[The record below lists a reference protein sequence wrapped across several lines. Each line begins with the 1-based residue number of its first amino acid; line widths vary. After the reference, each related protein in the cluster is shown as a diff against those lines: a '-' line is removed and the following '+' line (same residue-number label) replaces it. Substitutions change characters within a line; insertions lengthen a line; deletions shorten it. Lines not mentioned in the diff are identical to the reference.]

1 MIFVTGGT
9 GFIGSRLLFDLTE
22 GGQPVRALKRKTS
35 VIPPFLSGRNIEWV
49 EGDVLDLGA
58 LEEAMQGVHRV
69 YHCAAMVS
77 LSNKERREMYRVNIQ
92 GTANVVNLCLDL
104 GVEKL
109 VHVSSV
115 AGLGREKDGN
125 FITEKT
131 PFDYDGQNWAY
142 GISKYESECEVW
154 RGIAEGLKAAIV
166 NPTIVLADKDWT
178 QGSGRMFGVI
188 QKGMRFYTPGGNGY
202 VDVRDVS
209 RCMIALMESDIS
221 AQRFIINAE
230 NRSYKDFFSAI
241 ARALGKPLP
250 SVKLKRWMLEIAWRV
265 NLGYALLTGKEPL
278 LTKDAVKAGFR
289 VTRYSNEKIVKATG
303 VKFLPLEQTILDII
317 KEHEVHH

>member
-1 MIFVTGGT
+1 M
-9 GFIGSRLLFDLTE
+9 LFDLTE
-22 GGQPVRALKRKTS
+22 DGQQVRALKRKTS
-35 VIPPFLSGRNIEWV
+35 VIPPFLRERNIEWV

-58 LEEAMQGVHRV
+58 LEEGMQGVRRV

-115 AGLGREKDGN
+115 AGLGREKDGS

-166 NPTIVLADKDWT
+166 NPTIVLADRDWT

-209 RCMIALMESDIS
+209 RCMIALMESNIS

-230 NRSYKDFFSAI
+230 NRSYKAIFSLI
-241 ARALGKPLP
+241 AQAMGKPLP

-265 NLGYALLTGKEPL
+265 NFVYSAISGKEPL
-278 LTKDAVKAGFR
+278 ISKDAVKAGFR
-289 VTRYSNEKIVKATG
+289 VTRYSNEKIVNATG
-303 VKFLPLEQTILDII
+303 IKFLPLEQTIHDIV